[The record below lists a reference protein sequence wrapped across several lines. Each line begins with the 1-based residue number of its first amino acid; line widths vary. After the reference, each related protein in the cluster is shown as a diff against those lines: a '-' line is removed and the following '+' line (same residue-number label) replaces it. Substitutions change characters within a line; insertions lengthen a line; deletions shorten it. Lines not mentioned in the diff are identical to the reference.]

1 MEIEVNGKELKPTES
16 IKEYIEKRL
25 TRIKKYFDFNLRR
38 EDYEKKIKKRRSNI
52 FYNFIIAI
60 FGWMWTQW

>member
-25 TRIKKYFDFNLRR
+25 TRIKK
-38 EDYEKKIKKRRSNI
+38 
-52 FYNFIIAI
+52 
-60 FGWMWTQW
+60 

>member
-25 TRIKKYFDFNLRR
+25 TY
-38 EDYEKKIKKRRSNI
+38 
-52 FYNFIIAI
+52 
-60 FGWMWTQW
+60 TQE